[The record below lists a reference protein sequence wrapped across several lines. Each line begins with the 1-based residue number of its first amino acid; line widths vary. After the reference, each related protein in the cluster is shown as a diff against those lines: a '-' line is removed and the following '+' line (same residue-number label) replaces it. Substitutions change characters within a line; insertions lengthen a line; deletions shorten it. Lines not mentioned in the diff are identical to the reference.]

1 MEYIWSEPNAEQN
14 ASTSICD
21 VAQGIRNMG
30 NNPDLF
36 RKHFNK
42 FKENSGKI
50 VRDLD
55 RHISNSDYSNASILC
70 HSIKGLS
77 GMLGLTTLHLH
88 MKDAEY
94 FFHEL
99 AQQLEHA
106 PDALIHAHKQCAE
119 DHSSAGHRSWTSS
132 ETEFAV
138 SYKNRESRVASGSV
152 DSLFLSL
159 FCDSVS
165 RQQSSVLFAAESLR

>member
-1 MEYIWSEPNAEQN
+1 MEYIWVEPNAEQN
-14 ASTSICD
+14 ASTNICD

-94 FFHEL
+94 FFMNW
-99 AQQLEHA
+99 
-106 PDALIHAHKQCAE
+106 
-119 DHSSAGHRSWTSS
+119 HSSLSTHRT
-132 ETEFAV
+132 
-138 SYKNRESRVASGSV
+138 R
-152 DSLFLSL
+152 
-159 FCDSVS
+159 
-165 RQQSSVLFAAESLR
+165 

>member
-1 MEYIWSEPNAEQN
+1 MEYIWAEPIAEQN

-21 VAQGIRNMG
+21 VDQGIRNMG

-50 VRDLD
+50 VRELD
-55 RHISNSDYSNASILC
+55 KHISNSDYSSASILC

-106 PDALIHAHKQCAE
+106 PDALIHAHKHVQKITHQLVIDLGQVCQAE
-119 DHSSAGHRSWTSS
+119 
-132 ETEFAV
+132 F
-138 SYKNRESRVASGSV
+138 
-152 DSLFLSL
+152 
-159 FCDSVS
+159 
-165 RQQSSVLFAAESLR
+165 

>member
-1 MEYIWSEPNAEQN
+1 MEYIWAEPIAEQN

-21 VAQGIRNMG
+21 VDQGIRNMG

-50 VRDLD
+50 VRELNK
-55 RHISNSDYSNASILC
+55 HISNSDYSNASILC

-106 PDALIHAHKQCAE
+106 E
-119 DHSSAGHRSWTSS
+119 DHSSAGHRSWTSLRNGILRRS
-132 ETEFAV
+132 YAKTENPRSLLICGF
-138 SYKNRESRVASGSV
+138 SV
-152 DSLFLSL
+152 FLSL
-159 FCDSVS
+159 FCFFPAS
-165 RQQSSVLFAAESLR
+165 RQQSSVLFAAESYVDITII

>member
-1 MEYIWSEPNAEQN
+1 MEYIWAEQNAEQN

-21 VAQGIRNMG
+21 VDQGIRNLG

-50 VRDLD
+50 VRELD
-55 RHISNSDYSNASILC
+55 RHISNNDYSNASILC

-106 PDALIHAHKQCAE
+106 PDALIHAHKHVQKITHQLVIDLGQVCEAE
-119 DHSSAGHRSWTSS
+119 
-132 ETEFAV
+132 F
-138 SYKNRESRVASGSV
+138 
-152 DSLFLSL
+152 
-159 FCDSVS
+159 
-165 RQQSSVLFAAESLR
+165 